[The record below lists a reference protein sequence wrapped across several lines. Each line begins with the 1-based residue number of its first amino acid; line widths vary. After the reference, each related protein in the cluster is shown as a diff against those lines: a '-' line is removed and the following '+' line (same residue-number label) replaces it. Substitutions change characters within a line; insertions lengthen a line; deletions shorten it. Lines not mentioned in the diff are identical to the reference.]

1 VAKFRKRQVSLCRE
15 GWYYLFLPLF
25 VLSGAI
31 LREINLL
38 VLLAGMLAGPLVIS
52 WRLVIVALRGLEV
65 RRKVPQGACAG
76 DLLVVDLELANHR
89 RRGASWAVVLE
100 DEIQRLTSTD
110 RREGPVRTSVVLA
123 RVAAGQSA
131 TAAYR
136 GRLPQRG
143 RYRFGPLKVSTRF
156 PLGLIRGSITAD
168 LVENVVIYPRLGR
181 LERGWLDLQRDAML
195 GSRRT
200 QRKHGLLEGEFHGLR
215 DWRPGDS
222 RRWIH
227 WRTSARRGNL
237 AVRQF
242 EQPRNRDLAL
252 VVELWQPERA
262 QAALAEAVE
271 LAVSFV
277 ASIVADACRRGG
289 SHVLLAVGGRTAQFV
304 SGAASM
310 ALQMEALETLAVAE
324 AGSQD
329 RLPELLDTAYA
340 DARAGVQ
347 IVVVSTRP
355 VDLSDAARFAGLHR
369 EAARSRVLGWP
380 LCIDAS
386 SPQLTQFFRPQ

>member
-1 VAKFRKRQVSLCRE
+1 
-15 GWYYLFLPLF
+15 
-25 VLSGAI
+25 
-31 LREINLL
+31 
-38 VLLAGMLAGPLVIS
+38 
-52 WRLVIVALRGLEV
+52 
-65 RRKVPQGACAG
+65 
-76 DLLVVDLELANHR
+76 
-89 RRGASWAVVLE
+89 
-100 DEIQRLTSTD
+100 
-110 RREGPVRTSVVLA
+110 VVLA

-136 GRLPQRG
+136 GRLPRRG
-143 RYRFGPLKVSTRF
+143 RYRFGPLRISTRF

-168 LVENVVIYPRLGR
+168 VVENVVIYPRLGR
-181 LERGWLDLQRDAML
+181 LERGWLDLQRDAVL

-252 VVELWQPERA
+252 VVELWEPERA

-289 SHVLLAVGGRTAQFV
+289 SHVFLAVGGRTAQFV

-310 ALQMEALETLAVAE
+310 ALQMEALEALAVAE

-329 RLPELLDTAYA
+329 RLPELLDAAYA
-340 DARAGVQ
+340 EARTGVQ

-355 VDLSDAARFAGLHR
+355 VDLSDAARFAGLHH